1 MMHPF
6 FAFLVQG
13 DAAAPQGVPPP
24 GTPVSQAPPG
34 LLDALG
40 GMAVPMVLCVVV
52 FWVFMIGP
60 ERKQRKKREE
70 MLKNLKKGNEV
81 VTTSGVYGS
90 VVQVQDGV
98 VTLQVADGVR
108 MRFARS
114 AIQTVEAESSD
125 KAVEAK
131 ANNA

>member
-1 MMHPF
+1 MMDPY

-13 DAAAPQGVPPP
+13 DAAAPQGGPTP
-24 GTPVSQAPPG
+24 GAPAGQPAPPG

-90 VVQVQDGV
+90 VIQVQDGV

-108 MRFARS
+108 MRFAL
-114 AIQTVEAESSD
+114 SSIGSVSEPQAAD
-125 KAVEAK
+125 AK
-131 ANNA
+131 S